1 MLMNCEVL
9 INFGA
14 KVQEDSDIRHLMVFT
29 FLEEL
34 LEALLKSKFSE
45 KATKFEKIGHNNLLV
60 TQSICTQYY
69 CFENMGRFVTLKKI
83 RSKIWI

>member
-29 FLEEL
+29 FLEKL
-34 LEALLKSKFSE
+34 LGALLKSKFSE
-45 KATKFEKIGHNNLLV
+45 KATKFEKKSFCLNFSV
-60 TQSICTQYY
+60 D
-69 CFENMGRFVTLKKI
+69 
-83 RSKIWI
+83 SK

>member
-45 KATKFEKIGHNNLLV
+45 KATKFEKKYSDI
-60 TQSICTQYY
+60 IIYY
-69 CFENMGRFVTLKKI
+69 
-83 RSKIWI
+83 